1 MEKDS
6 VEVDVESLIKLYDL
20 NEEIK
25 NLFNELYYSTYNKL
39 KSKYGSDWIDDYY
52 KNFLE
57 IFDSYKVAFTN
68 LDSMIQTINK
78 KIDIKKEKIDI
89 LHSIEI

>member
-78 KIDIKKEKIDI
+78 KIEIKKEKIDI